1 MKPCE
6 PMPAEVFEAQIA
18 AFDELAHEIEQATTI
33 ALCAH
38 TNPDGDALG
47 SVLGL
52 ARIIQHRWPGKRVAC
67 LLADPDPVPRLYC
80 FLPGA
85 DTFIHVDEYVEDP
98 DLFIM
103 VDLPHPSR
111 LNEARSL
118 AEQAHH
124 LAVIDHH
131 PQVDKVAEVSVIR
144 PEAAATGV
152 IVAEFALHLG
162 LELDEDLSQ
171 CLMCAIV
178 TDTGRFQ
185 YQNADA
191 EAFEIASVLVN
202 AGADPSEISL
212 HVYQSFRLEYLHLQ
226 SIVMGRIITF
236 DEGRVAYSYATH
248 ADLERTG
255 AHPDECDGLIDIVR
269 SVEGS
274 EVALFLKEAGDG
286 TVRGNLRSK
295 ADWDVSRVARALGG
309 GGHKAAA
316 GFTARGSIDEVLATA
331 LPLLR
336 SLLDGS
342 LS

>member
-6 PMPAEVFEAQIA
+6 PMPAEVFEAQAA
-18 AFDELAHEIEQATTI
+18 AFDALAHEIEQAATV

-52 ARIIQHRWPGKRVAC
+52 AHIIRLRWPGKRVAC
-67 LLADPDPVPRLYC
+67 LLADPDPVPRLYR
-80 FLPGA
+80 FLPDA
-85 DTFIHVDEYVEDP
+85 DTFIHASEYDGDP

-111 LNEARSL
+111 LNEARAV
-118 AEQAHH
+118 AERAHH

-131 PQVDKVAEVSVIR
+131 PQVDEVAEVSVVR
-144 PEAAATGV
+144 PEAAAAG
-152 IVAEFALHLG
+152 IIIAEFALHLG

-171 CLMCAIV
+171 CLLCAIV

-191 EAFEIASVLVN
+191 EAFEIASVLVDK
-202 AGADPSEISL
+202 GADPSEISL

-226 SIVMGRIITF
+226 SLVMGRIITF
-236 DEGRVAYSYATH
+236 DEGRIAYSYATH

-255 AHPDECDGLIDIVR
+255 ARPDECDGLIDIVR

-295 ADWDVSRVARALGG
+295 ADWDISRVARALGG

-316 GFTARGSIDEVLATA
+316 GFTSQGSIDEVLAAA

-336 SLLDGS
+336 NLLDGS